1 MGRPTSSDSDVAE
14 SPTTESPSPP
24 MRVGLGQFMNPTP
37 EKLRFCRQLGVT
49 DVLLNMYQYSPD
61 YPHLPD
67 DETPPLGDDG
77 EWSEA
82 ELVALRERV
91 EAEGLTLNAIENVPV
106 SFYDKLMLGLP
117 GKEEQLASMK
127 RTVRNMGRA
136 GIPTFGY
143 HWMPSGVWRNTTVPV
158 RGGATATGFDLAAVD
173 DELTHDREYS
183 EAELWENYEYFVR
196 ELVPVAEEAGVRLC
210 LHPND
215 PPVES
220 LGGVPQLFRSFE
232 AFERAMNVVDSP
244 NHGLEFCLGCWSEMG
259 EDVIEVIRQFGERDK
274 LFYVHFRDVEGSVP
288 SFNETFLDEGNYD
301 SVAVLRALLDVGF
314 DGLVIPDHVPHVEGD
329 TDWEHRGRAH
339 AVGYLNGMLAV
350 LDSERSGKE

>member
-1 MGRPTSSDSDVAE
+1 MAGRTTAERPDEQPPTR
-14 SPTTESPSPP
+14 P
-24 MRVGLGQFMNPTP
+24 MRVGLGQFMDPTP
-37 EKLRFCRQLGVT
+37 EKLRFCKQLGVD
-49 DVLLNMYQYSPD
+49 DVLLNMYRYSPD
-61 YPHLPD
+61 YPHLPN
-67 DETPPLGDDG
+67 DEEPPLSGET
-77 EWSEA
+77 EWSA
-82 ELVALRERV
+82 DELVALRERV
-91 EAEGLTLNAIENVPV
+91 EAAGIRLNAIENVPI

-117 GKEEQLASMK
+117 GKEEQLESMK
-127 RTVRNMGRA
+127 ATIRNLGRA

-158 RGGATATGFDLAAVD
+158 RGGADATGFDLAAVD
-173 DELTHDREYS
+173 DELTHGREYT

-232 AFERAMNVVDSP
+232 SFERAMNVVPSP

-259 EDVIEVIRQFGERDK
+259 EDVLRAVRHFGERDQ
-274 LFYVHFRDVEGSVP
+274 LFYVHFRDVEGTVP
-288 SFNETFLDEGNYD
+288 RFNETFLDGGNYD
-301 SVAVLRALLDVGF
+301 SVAVLRALLEVGF

-339 AVGYLNGMLAV
+339 AVGYLNGA
-350 LDSERSGKE
+350 LDALWAEHVSSA